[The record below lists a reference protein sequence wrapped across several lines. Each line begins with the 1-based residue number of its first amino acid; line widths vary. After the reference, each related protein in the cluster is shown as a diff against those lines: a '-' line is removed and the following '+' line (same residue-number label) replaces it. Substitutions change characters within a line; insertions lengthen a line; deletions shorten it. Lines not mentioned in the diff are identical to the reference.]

1 LDRADA
7 EMERQFAQRAFDAA
21 QTDQADNRPP
31 ARAYLIATAVHL
43 STLGIGA
50 LGAWLVA
57 RVFIEP
63 NIAWLGVALSLIF
76 GIGLLLIAFTVQPVL
91 QRHKSGLERAAHP
104 ALFDLADQLA
114 DEMGRPPLRSL
125 RVDGSFNI
133 GSARVGLP
141 LLAMLDAQAF
151 AAALALAI
159 ARRDADAATQ
169 GWVASAAETLHRWE
183 RILSAPGSGGQR
195 MALRAG
201 LTTVVETSRANADP
215 LEGMLDAL
223 VRRLAAVP
231 RAVAAALMR
240 DNWQQTQV
248 ALYQV
253 DALAARAAG
262 SDALASAL
270 VQMRWDYI
278 AIGVMHKAVQ
288 KGLRRADGLFDA
300 LRAGLAGVPE
310 REHERV
316 RRTAALEETMAERGE
331 PPLGWRL
338 RRLHTLNASP
348 HVTCD
353 AARLVAIRE
362 SLRLVEPVIARQLFE
377 ELR

>member
-7 EMERQFAQRAFDAA
+7 ELERQFAQRAFDAA
-21 QTDQADNRPP
+21 QTDQAPHRPP

-43 STLGIGA
+43 STLAIGA
-50 LGAWLVA
+50 LGVWLVV
-57 RVFIEP
+57 RVFIER

-76 GIGLLLIAFTVQPVL
+76 GVGLLLIAFTVQPVF
-91 QRHKSGLERAAHP
+91 QRRKSGLDRATHP
-104 ALFDLADQLA
+104 VLFQLADQLA
-114 DEMGRPPLRSL
+114 DEMKRPPLRSL
-125 RVDGSFNI
+125 RVDGSFSI
-133 GSARVGLP
+133 SSARVGLP
-141 LLAMLDAQAF
+141 LLTMLDAQAF
-151 AAALALAI
+151 AAALALSI
-159 ARRDADAATQ
+159 ARRDADAATR

-215 LEGMLDAL
+215 LEGMLDAF

-248 ALYQV
+248 ALYQA
-253 DALAARAAG
+253 DALAAHAAG
-262 SDALASAL
+262 SNALAAAL

-278 AIGVMHKAVQ
+278 AIGIMHKAVQ
-288 KGLRRADGLFDA
+288 KGLKQADGLFDA
-300 LRAGLAGVPE
+300 LRDGLASVPE

-316 RRTAALEETMAERGE
+316 RRAAALEETMAERGE
-331 PPLGWRL
+331 PPLSWRL
-338 RRLHTLNASP
+338 RRLHTLNALP
-348 HVTCD
+348 RVTCD
-353 AARLVAIRE
+353 DAQLAAIRE
-362 SLRLVEPVIARQLFE
+362 SLQSVEPTIARQMFE